1 MQSQQMQY
9 LCAKF
14 ATSRHA
20 QKSVTMSYE
29 FNSNEVKALREQRA
43 AAHAKAITVLAKGNT
58 LTADDK
64 LIYSRAMSE
73 VDSLGAKIQTL
84 EAAARGQ
91 QPRDYSRE
99 ASIWSTPENHL
110 RHAAF
115 MRFVRSGADR
125 LEAQDRMLIEKR
137 DIAEGAPML
146 THVGTYTGLG
156 YFVPTGFAGR
166 IEQATKWF
174 APLTDGS
181 VLQLMNT
188 DTVQPIPFPVADETS
203 NIATIVNEA
212 GTVEEED
219 VTAGQVV
226 LGGYKLSSGIIKA
239 SVELLADSAFDI
251 EGYLSQRFGE
261 RFGRGLENYLTNGTG
276 SSQPTGLLTAIIA
289 NGAEPVVAVGSSAND
304 GSAATGANSIGYDDL
319 VALEHSV
326 DPSYR
331 RNAQYMFHDQ
341 TLAAL
346 QRLLDKYGRPLW
358 SAGIAVNAPDTIN
371 GYKYTINQSMPQIGS
386 VSEANTVIFG
396 DFSKFIVRKVQDM
409 RMQRLNELYAT
420 TGQVGFLADY
430 RIDSNLIAS
439 STSHPLNI
447 LQQHS

>member
-1 MQSQQMQY
+1 
-9 LCAKF
+9 
-14 ATSRHA
+14 
-20 QKSVTMSYE
+20 
-29 FNSNEVKALREQRA
+29 
-43 AAHAKAITVLAKGNT
+43 
-58 LTADDK
+58 
-64 LIYSRAMSE
+64 
-73 VDSLGAKIQTL
+73 
-84 EAAARGQ
+84 
-91 QPRDYSRE
+91 
-99 ASIWSTPENHL
+99 
-110 RHAAF
+110 